1 MGKKAAKETHL
12 QKSIRFQQ
20 QAATLQMKGLYQN
33 CCQMLKERPDILPT
47 VWQHICNLIQ
57 LPAGTQVPGG
67 EGSSASSNPAAAPAT
82 PSMEPPAWSPDG
94 KSPAAACRP
103 DAAVAL
109 ASSPA
114 AEPCLPSCYRSFEH
128 CSVVQ
133 LKKFCAAVEPNL
145 FGPFALKAMINRGSR
160 EVNKTALLKIL
171 EFTTGLDP
179 STSISSDERDFCSI
193 ERQLVDMNTR
203 YGRRALNLDMP
214 PDWTKQGVYL
224 LYKEYE
230 DKKIYVGNRFDA
242 QVRLLPDKFQEFPFD
257 QIYID
262 FNWSDNRASIK
273 VRGAWVDQPVNML
286 FAGGKAA
293 ASHEGPIYKKVKL
306 MTLPCAPSPEQGLGE
321 LKGNGG
327 EQVALEGSD
336 TGLPELVSA
345 ETAASEVEVALLKP
359 LQFSKEA
366 GFVPPRA

>member
-1 MGKKAAKETHL
+1 MGKKAGKETHL
-12 QKSIRFQQ
+12 QKSVRFQQ
-20 QAATLQMKGLYQN
+20 QAATLQMKGLYSN

-47 VWQHICNLIQ
+47 VWQHICNLVQ
-57 LPAGTQVPGG
+57 LPAVTQVPGG
-67 EGSSASSNPAAAPAT
+67 GGSSASSNPAAAPVT
-82 PSMEPPAWSPDG
+82 PRMEPPAWSPDG
-94 KSPAAACRP
+94 MSPAAACRP

-114 AEPCLPSCYRSFEH
+114 AEPCLPNCYRSFEH

-179 STSISSDERDFCSI
+179 STSISSDERDVCSL
-193 ERQLVDMNTR
+193 ERQLMDMNTR
-203 YGRRALNLDMP
+203 YGRRALNLNLP
-214 PDWTKQGVYL
+214 PDWTKQGVYS
-224 LYKEYE
+224 LYTEE

-242 QVRLLPDKFQEFPFD
+242 QRRLLPDKFQEFPFD

-262 FNWSDNRASIK
+262 FNWSDNRANVR
-273 VRGAWVDQPVNML
+273 VRGALVDQPVNML
-286 FAGGKAA
+286 FAAAKGQGSYDGPGPMHKKA
-293 ASHEGPIYKKVKL
+293 KL
-306 MTLPCAPSPEQGLGE
+306 TTLPCAPSPEPGLGE
-321 LKGNGG
+321 K
-327 EQVALEGSD
+327 VALAD
-336 TGLPELVSA
+336 ADADPECVSA
-345 ETAASEVEVALLKP
+345 DTAAAEVEAALLKP

-366 GFVPPRA
+366 GFVPPGA